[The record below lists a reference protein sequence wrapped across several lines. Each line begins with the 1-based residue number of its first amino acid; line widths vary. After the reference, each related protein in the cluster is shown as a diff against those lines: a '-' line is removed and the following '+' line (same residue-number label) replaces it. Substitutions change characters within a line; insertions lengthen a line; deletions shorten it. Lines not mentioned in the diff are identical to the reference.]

1 MSVPESEAL
10 LEREGLPE
18 PLGERELLRLRLP
31 EPLRVGEW
39 LGLPE
44 AVKED
49 SGVGASVWLPE
60 AQKEGRGEGE
70 GEGEPE
76 GVAAPVPR

>member
-1 MSVPESEAL
+1 VTVSVPESEAL

-44 AVKED
+44 TLTEVT
-49 SGVGASVWLPE
+49 GVGARV
-60 AQKEGRGEGE
+60 
-70 GEGEPE
+70 
-76 GVAAPVPR
+76 

>member
-1 MSVPESEAL
+1 VSVPESEAL

-44 AVKED
+44 TLTED
-49 SGVGASVWLPE
+49 TGVGARV
-60 AQKEGRGEGE
+60 
-70 GEGEPE
+70 
-76 GVAAPVPR
+76 